1 MTALPDYP
9 AIYPLTLYYDG
20 ACPMCRAE
28 MHNLMLRNTGGLLDF
43 VDISVPGFKGQP
55 PGAAQQDLMA
65 LLHARRADGA
75 VIKGVEVF
83 RLAYAAVGLGW
94 VSAFMGLP
102 VIGAAADRLYP
113 WIARYRH
120 RIPRRLVQLAFE
132 TAARR
137 AAARAQARQC
147 KAGDACRL

>member
-1 MTALPDYP
+1 MTTLPADL

-28 MHNLMLRNTGGLLDF
+28 MHNLMLRNTGALLEF
-43 VDISVPGFKGQP
+43 VDISAPGFKGQP
-55 PGAAQQDLMA
+55 PGVTPQDLMA

-75 VIKGVEVF
+75 VIQGVEVF
-83 RLAYAAVGLGW
+83 RLAYAAAGLGW
-94 VSAFMGLP
+94 VSDFISLP
-102 VIGAAADRLYP
+102 VIGAAAERLYP
-113 WIARYRH
+113 WIARYRQ
-120 RIPRRLVQLAFE
+120 RIPKRLLQLAFE

>member
-1 MTALPDYP
+1 MTALPADP
-9 AIYPLTLYYDG
+9 AIYPPTLYFDG

-28 MHNLMLRNTGGLLDF
+28 MHNLMLRNTGALLEF

-55 PGAAQQDLMA
+55 PGATQQDLMT

-83 RLAYAAVGLGW
+83 RLAYAAAGLGW
-94 VSAFMGLP
+94 VSAFISLQ
-102 VIGAAADRLYP
+102 VVGAAAERLYP

-147 KAGDACRL
+147 QAGGACRL